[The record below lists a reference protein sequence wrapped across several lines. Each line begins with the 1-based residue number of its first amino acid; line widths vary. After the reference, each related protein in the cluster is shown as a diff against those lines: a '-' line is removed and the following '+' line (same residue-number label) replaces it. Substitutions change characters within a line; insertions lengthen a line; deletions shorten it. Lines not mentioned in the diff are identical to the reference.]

1 MTFAVKIKSKITLPQ
16 FKFVVEVPRYLRIES
31 AIYLGKEMK
40 PAEGKKA
47 MEPAHLARVTDL
59 ETGELGEV
67 IVPAVLMSTL
77 QEAMPNDSYV
87 GKCFAITKQKRQE
100 GKRYDKFGVDEIE
113 DPNAPEAPPAPAA
126 SDVSAPAATAPTKA
140 SGSKRN

>member
-1 MTFAVKIKSKITLPQ
+1 MAFQAKVKNKLTLPQ
-16 FKFVVEVPRYLRIES
+16 FKFVVDQPRYLRIEG

-40 PAEGKKA
+40 PAEGKKP

-67 IVPAVLMSTL
+67 IVPAVLKSTL
-77 QEAMPNDSYV
+77 EESMPNNAYV

-113 DPNAPEAPPAPAA
+113 DPAVPAESAASEPAA
-126 SDVSAPAATAPTKA
+126 SAPAAA
-140 SGSKRN
+140 SGNKRK